1 MIENTNLLLGIL
13 VLVLVLVSAF
23 FSLVETALTTCSKA
37 KIHRLA
43 KEGNKKA
50 IKTTSTRNKRR
61 KEVLN
66 ISIDQKFYIKNKFKR
81 VSPRVVKCSFCTQK
95 INNNHF
101 TR

>member
-1 MIENTNLLLGIL
+1 MSQIDLNSGGINDDE
-13 VLVLVLVSAF
+13 SADIIPKK
-23 FSLVETALTTCSKA
+23 TCSS
-37 KIHRLA
+37 
-43 KEGNKKA
+43 NKKA

>member
-1 MIENTNLLLGIL
+1 MSQIDLNSDE
-13 VLVLVLVSAF
+13 
-23 FSLVETALTTCSKA
+23 FSPS
-37 KIHRLA
+37 
-43 KEGNKKA
+43 KKA

-101 TR
+101 TRYISKNTYHQNYQLHKNKAILLI